1 MKNVININYYFSKL
15 SNLSENFQTRL
26 LTHIQMKV
34 LEIAFKNKYY
44 SLFTLKYKIINP
56 ITPIGNERK
65 KITKNL
71 TIFQINSRK
80 IGKNQTLSPK
90 IKLTTFSY
98 INIANGY
105 NNADIIIKS
114 VTTTLLASYWPL
126 EYKKNVV
133 KAKANI

>member
-65 KITKNL
+65 KITKTK
-71 TIFQINSRK
+71 TISKTHN
-80 IGKNQTLSPK
+80 K
-90 IKLTTFSY
+90 IKV
-98 INIANGY
+98 I
-105 NNADIIIKS
+105 
-114 VTTTLLASYWPL
+114 
-126 EYKKNVV
+126 
-133 KAKANI
+133 